1 MPGCPG
7 ADGYT
12 RASELVVRLT
22 TFVIAAFSI
31 TGACSVA
38 FAFSD
43 SDQVAAELAPENVV
57 SIPQDIVVEPGP
69 TVAVTPT
76 QRLVWFDKKSFGV
89 QNLGGA
95 IPVAAWLTFRDQPRE
110 AGPHWRGF
118 ANRYSVSVSTTALS
132 NAMEAGL
139 GAIWGEDPRYFRDR
153 AGASM
158 KSRLG
163 RVVKW
168 TVVAP
173 NRSGELRPAY
183 ARFIAIS
190 GSSFMSNGWREPS
203 DTDAEHSLSRI
214 GYSLIGRMASNAF
227 DEFWPDVKH
236 TLFHRAAHN

>member
-1 MPGCPG
+1 
-7 ADGYT
+7 
-12 RASELVVRLT
+12 VRLT
-22 TFVIAAFSI
+22 SFVIAAFSI

-43 SDQVAAELAPENVV
+43 SDQVAAEPAPENVV

-69 TVAVTPT
+69 SVAVTPI
-76 QRLVWFDKKSFGV
+76 QRLVWFEKKSFGV

-139 GAIWGEDPRYFRDR
+139 GAIWGEDPRYLRDP
-153 AGASM
+153 AAASM

-168 TVVAP
+168 TVIAP

-214 GYSLIGRMASNAF
+214 GYSLIGRMASNAY
-227 DEFWPDVKH
+227 DEFWPDIKH
-236 TLFHRAAHN
+236 KLFHRAAHN